1 MVAGAPVASR
11 PVRTRL
17 LGLLFIAAAPLLGLL
32 VAGCSHQQDL
42 SDWLRKADAVCQRA
56 QENADRNPA
65 PQSPLP
71 GDALRLSASRS
82 RDELEELRQLDPP
95 TEQSS
100 PVAEYL
106 IELGHRNDAL
116 EHYADDLDKAPAQ
129 GPLPSRSVLEETTTQ
144 AFTKAEALGLERC
157 AGGIDFGV
165 DTTTTTTS
173 TPVDV
178 ASTVPAT
185 LPDGS
190 PGNQFDTPD
199 GAPPAG

>member
-1 MVAGAPVASR
+1 M
-11 PVRTRL
+11 RTKL
-17 LGLLFIAAAPLLGLL
+17 VGLLLAASAPLLAL
-32 VAGCSHQQDL
+32 VAVSCSHQQDL
-42 SDWLRKADAVCQRA
+42 PDWLRKADEICRRA
-56 QENADRNPA
+56 QENANRNPA

-71 GDALRLSASRS
+71 GDALRLSAKRS
-82 RDELEELRQLDPP
+82 RDELDELRQLDPP
-95 TEQSS
+95 AEQAS

-129 GPLPSRSVLEETTTQ
+129 GPLPSRAQLEETTTA
-144 AFTKAEALGLERC
+144 AFTKAQALGLENC
-157 AGGIDFGV
+157 AGGVDFGV

-173 TPVDV
+173 APPDAVT
-178 ASTVPAT
+178 TVPST

>member
-1 MVAGAPVASR
+1 
-11 PVRTRL
+11 VRTKL
-17 LGLLFIAAAPLLGLL
+17 VGLL
-32 VAGCSHQQDL
+32 VLASTPVMVLLVVSCSHQQDL
-42 SDWLRKADAVCQRA
+42 SDWLRKADAVCKDA
-56 QENADRNPA
+56 QGNADRNPA

-82 RDELEELRQLDPP
+82 RDELEALRQLDPP
-95 TEQSS
+95 SAQSS

-106 IELGHRNDAL
+106 IELGRRNDAL

-129 GPLPSRSVLEETTTQ
+129 GPFPSRAVLEDTTTQ
-144 AFTKAEALGLERC
+144 AYTKAEALGLGNC

-173 TPVDV
+173 LAPDAVT
-178 ASTVPAT
+178 TVPAT
-185 LPDGS
+185 LPDGT

-199 GAPPAG
+199 GPAAGG

>member
-1 MVAGAPVASR
+1 MR
-11 PVRTRL
+11 HKL
-17 LGLLFIAAAPLLGLL
+17 FGLLLLAAAPLLALL
-32 VAGCSHQQDL
+32 VPACSKQQDL
-42 SDWLRKADAVCQRA
+42 SDWLRKADEVCRRA

-71 GDALRLSASRS
+71 GDALRLSARRS
-82 RDELEELRQLDPP
+82 RDELDELRQLDPP

-106 IELGHRNDAL
+106 IELGRRNDAL

-129 GPLPSRSVLEETTTQ
+129 GPLPSRALLEETTSG
-144 AFTKAEALGLERC
+144 AYTKAQALGLETC

-165 DTTTTTTS
+165 DTTTTSTS
-173 TPVDV
+173 IPPEAVT
-178 ASTVPAT
+178 TVPAT

-190 PGNQFDTPD
+190 PGNQFDTED
-199 GAPPAG
+199 GPPPTA

>member
-1 MVAGAPVASR
+1 
-11 PVRTRL
+11 VRTKLAAL
-17 LGLLFIAAAPLLGLL
+17 LLTASAPFLALAV
-32 VAGCSHQQDL
+32 VACSHQQDL
-42 SDWLRKADAVCQRA
+42 ADWLRKADETCKRA

-82 RDELEELRQLDPP
+82 RDELEELRALDPP
-95 TEQSS
+95 TEQASA
-100 PVAEYL
+100 VAEYL

-129 GPLPSRSVLEETTTQ
+129 GPLPSRSVLEETTT
-144 AFTKAEALGLERC
+144 AAYTKAEALGLESC

-173 TPVDV
+173 APADAVT
-178 ASTVPAT
+178 TVPST
-185 LPDGS
+185 LPDGT

>member
-1 MVAGAPVASR
+1 MKLAGLVLAASTPGLAFVALS
-11 PVRTRL
+11 
-17 LGLLFIAAAPLLGLL
+17 
-32 VAGCSHQQDL
+32 CSSQQSL
-42 SDWLRKADAVCQRA
+42 SDWLRGADSICRRA
-56 QENADRNPA
+56 QENADRSPA

-71 GDALRLSASRS
+71 GEAIRLNATRNRDA
-82 RDELEELRQLDPP
+82 LEELRQLAPP
-95 TEQSS
+95 TEQAS

-106 IELGHRNDAL
+106 IELGRRNDAL

-129 GPLPSRSVLEETTTQ
+129 GPLPSRALLEETTSG
-144 AFTKAEALGLERC
+144 AFTKAQALGLESC

-173 TPVDV
+173 LPPDAVT
-178 ASTVPAT
+178 TVPAT

-199 GAPPAG
+199 GPPPLPA